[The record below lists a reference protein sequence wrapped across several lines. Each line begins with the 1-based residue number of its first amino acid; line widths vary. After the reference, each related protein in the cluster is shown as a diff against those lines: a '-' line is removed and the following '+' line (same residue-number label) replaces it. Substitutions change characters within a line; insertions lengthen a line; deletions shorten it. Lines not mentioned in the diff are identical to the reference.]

1 MTSITSKDANFAL
14 IGIRLGA
21 SNIVIAYFKDGRSE
35 TIVNELGD
43 RVTPTFITFNEGN
56 DISIGLPSKQNLVR
70 NQQNTIIWSSH
81 FLEKHDDNDVL
92 ITNYNKKSPISVVE
106 HENRIEFSLT
116 IDGKIKLIS
125 LETIIINLLNYV
137 RQLVQAV
144 TNSREVQAVLSVP
157 YKMIQTNNQDLIRTC
172 MKKSGIELHS
182 IISDACSA
190 CLAYELDKDS
200 GHIASNVLV
209 YRLGGSTYECSII
222 RTIGGC
228 FQTIVSVN
236 GFENSGDVFTDLII
250 DIIADE
256 FQKKNKTDP
265 RLSSRSLLKLR
276 ACAEQAKHIL
286 STTAVTQCS
295 IDALHDGIDL
305 DCNISRLRFEGAANS
320 LINNCLIPIDV
331 LLDKTQLQADDI
343 KLIVLCGGGTKIP
356 KLRDTIQ
363 DRLPNADMLSS
374 INGDE
379 VIALGAARQCYIE
392 NKYAKVQLS
401 TDSKHYE
408 RVGVRYFRSH
418 LIKTDDQTDEISDS
432 DIDDNDDE
440 KENEQ
445 VDVDW
450 NKHESYLRKLD
461 LSDWKNQDHYKVLG
475 LSKLRYK
482 ATQKQIRNAHK
493 LMILRYHPDKS
504 KRIESERFSLIT
516 HAFELLSNPIL
527 RRSYDSIDPKFDD
540 SIPNPTT
547 IDNFYEIFGPVFE
560 RNARWSI
567 HQHVPLL
574 GNDDTSFE
582 QVNKFY
588 RFWYDFVS
596 WREYSYLDEE
606 DKSQGQDRD
615 ERRYIEKLNRVERQ
629 KRKKTE
635 ITRLRTLVDRAYA
648 LDPRIKRQKKE
659 EQQRKDDEKMRRKQ
673 EIDKRRQEQK
683 QKEIDEANRI
693 AEEKQRLDEETK
705 RKQDE
710 VKREKEAQKKLMKKE
725 KKQLRDLCKEA
736 NYFNDSASPPNLK
749 QIEQIETLI
758 EYLSIEDLKLL
769 NEKLKEE
776 NVDQR
781 LIILSEVKK
790 MDEQIQ
796 QSRLELSQ
804 QSSSSSSTSSSLN
817 STSKLKWTSDEIELL
832 VKALR
837 IYPAGVQNRWLV
849 VLEYLKRSGG
859 NSLRT
864 VQDIMQKAKD
874 IASGKKEVEETISSL
889 DHIALNSHKQTTTLE
904 NQVKLNQLTLSER
917 DLDIP
922 TTVPW
927 TVDEQRI
934 FEQALR
940 TYPATLGPSR
950 WDQIAECLPTRSKK
964 ECLERYKELARMV
977 QAKKA
982 TNKS

>member
-1 MTSITSKDANFAL
+1 MTSSTSKDANFAL
-14 IGIRLGA
+14 VGIRLGA
-21 SNIVIAYFKDGRSE
+21 SNIVVAYFKDGRSE
-35 TIVNELGD
+35 TVVNELGD
-43 RVTPTFITFNEGN
+43 RVTPTFVTFSEGN
-56 DISIGLPSKQNLVR
+56 DISMGLPAKQNFAR
-70 NQQNTIIWSSH
+70 NQQNTVIWASH
-81 FLEKHDDNDVL
+81 FLEKHDDNDIL
-92 ITNYNKKSPISVVE
+92 LTKYNQKSPISVIE
-106 HENRIEFSLT
+106 NENRIEFSLT
-116 IDGKIKLIS
+116 IDGKTKSIN
-125 LETIIINLLNYV
+125 LESVIIHLLNYV

-144 TNSREVQAVLSVP
+144 TGSREVQAVLSVP
-157 YKMIQTNNQDLIRTC
+157 HKMTQTVNQELIQTC

-190 CLAYELDKDS
+190 CLAYELDKES
-200 GHIASNVLV
+200 GHVESNILV

-222 RTIGGC
+222 RTTGGC
-228 FQTIVSVN
+228 LQTIASVD
-236 GFENSGDVFTDLII
+236 GFENSGDDFTDLII

-256 FQKKNKTDP
+256 FQKKNKSDP
-265 RLSSRSLLKLR
+265 RLSQRSLLKLR
-276 ACAEQAKHIL
+276 ACSEQAKHVL
-286 STTAVTQCS
+286 STTPVTQCS
-295 IDALHDGIDL
+295 IDALYDGIDL
-305 DCNISRLRFEGAANS
+305 DSNISRLRFDGVANY
-320 LINNCLIPIDV
+320 LINNCLKPIDIV
-331 LLDKTQLQADDI
+331 MDKAQLQPDDI

-356 KLRDTIQ
+356 KLRDAIQ
-363 DRLPNADMLSS
+363 DRLSNADMLSS
-374 INGDE
+374 ITGDE

-392 NKYAKVQLS
+392 NKYAKIQLS
-401 TDSKHYE
+401 TDKNNYE
-408 RVGVRYFRSH
+408 RVGSRYFRSH
-418 LIKTDDQTDEISDS
+418 LIITDNQKAEISDS
-432 DIDDNDDE
+432 DGDGDEDDE
-440 KENEQ
+440 KENDQ
-445 VDVDW
+445 IDIDW

-461 LSDWKNQDHYKVLG
+461 LGDWKNQDHYKVLG

-482 ATQKQIRNAHK
+482 ATQKQVRNAHK

-516 HAFELLSNPIL
+516 HAFELLSNPTL

-547 IDNFYEIFGPVFE
+547 ADNFYQLFGPVFE

-582 QVNKFY
+582 LVNRFY

-596 WREYSYLDEE
+596 WREYSFLDEE

-615 ERRYIEKLNRVERQ
+615 ERRYIEKMNRAERQ
-629 KRKKTE
+629 KRKKIET
-635 ITRLRTLVDRAYA
+635 TRLRNLVDRAYA

-659 EQQRKDDEKMRRKQ
+659 EQQRKDDEKLRRRQ

-693 AEEKQRLDEETK
+693 AEEKQRVDEEAK

-710 VKREKEAQKKLMKKE
+710 VKREKDAQKKLIKKE
-725 KKQLRDLCKEA
+725 KKQFRDLCKES
-736 NYFNDSASPPNLK
+736 NYFNDAAAAKNLK

-758 EYLSIEDLKLL
+758 EHLSIDDLKAL

-776 NVDQR
+776 NADQSS
-781 LIILSEVKK
+781 IVLSEVRK
-790 MDEQIQ
+790 MEEQMH
-796 QSRLELSQ
+796 QSRLESSQ
-804 QSSSSSSTSSSLN
+804 QSSSSSSASASN
-817 STSKLKWTSDEIELL
+817 SNSKLKWTTEDIELL

-849 VLEYLKRSGG
+849 VQEYLKRSGG
-859 NSLRT
+859 NPNRT
-864 VQDIMQKAKD
+864 AQDIMQKAKD
-874 IASGKKEVEETISSL
+874 IGSGKKEVAETISSL
-889 DHIALNSHKQTTTLE
+889 ENIALNSHKQTSMLE
-904 NQVKLNQLTLSER
+904 NQAKLSQLEVSER
-917 DLDIP
+917 DDV
-922 TTVPW
+922 TTPW
-927 TVDEQRI
+927 SVDEQRI

-940 TYPATLGPSR
+940 TYPATLGASR
-950 WDQIAECLPTRSKK
+950 WDQIAESLPSRTKK